1 NPIMRLAAETIRA
14 GRIGNVI
21 AATGMWLAHKPDD
34 YFNIAWRRE
43 AGGGPLLINAIH
55 DIDCLRMLCGDIVA
69 VQAATGRGTRQFQVE
84 DTAAAVLHFASGA
97 LGTLIVSDAVSAPWS
112 WEWTSRENPFY
123 PQEAE
128 NCFLIAGSRGSLAV
142 PSLDLMWH
150 EPGQGWGDPLT
161 HRRLPVTPA
170 DPYVEQMRNFADVIR
185 GQAAP
190 AVSGA
195 EGLRTLAAIMAIG
208 EAAASGQAVRID
220 DILNRHRRKV

>member
-1 NPIMRLAAETIRA
+1 MQVETAIYPSLR
-14 GRIGNVI
+14 GKTVFI
-21 AATGMWLAHKPDD
+21 T
-34 YFNIAWRRE
+34 
-43 AGGGPLLINAIH
+43 GGGSGIGAS
-55 DIDCLRMLCGDIVA
+55 IV
-69 VQAATGRGTRQFQVE
+69 E
-84 DTAAAVLHFASGA
+84 HFCA
-97 LGTLIVSDAVSAPWS
+97 
-112 WEWTSRENPFY
+112 
-123 PQEAE
+123 
-128 NCFLIAGSRGSLAV
+128 
-142 PSLDLMWH
+142 
-150 EPGQGWGDPLT
+150 QGWGDPLT